1 MSGNL
6 LYGFLLKFSGGIVK
20 IASYESI
27 RKIWKKNF
35 LERIIWKHT
44 TSGNLL
50 FWFLLKF
57 SGGVVKVAYY
67 KSIRTFQLKKFHLKK
82 SSPWCCSDLIG
93 FIFGKLLEYFHI
105 STKVVETAIYVSFRR
120 ICWEN
125 FWFFSTSLSH
135 IGKTI
140 SSVSRNFWDEVVKNL
155 ILFVEKN
162 LFLEHFFEGLV
173 FLFSLGLD
181 RSFSPFPFCRDFS
194 VGVV

>member
-20 IASYESI
+20 IACNKFI
-27 RKIWKKNF
+27 RIVWKKYF
-35 LERIIWKHT
+35 LGEIIWKHT

-67 KSIRTFQLKKFHLKK
+67 KCIQTFQLKKFHLKK
-82 SSPWCCSDLIG
+82 SSPWCCSDLVG
-93 FIFGKLLEYFHI
+93 FIFGKLLEFFQ
-105 STKVVETAIYVSFRR
+105 EN
-120 ICWEN
+120 CWN
-125 FWFFSTSLSH
+125 CNLRVNSKNLLRKIMIFSTSLSH